1 MSCKARLL
9 SPRIESQLKKAKIF
23 CCGNPNIGWPYTDAH
38 KTSYKYH
45 AYTQQL
51 RGHFFSSSDWED
63 IKEYSLVLV
72 NLRQKYAM
80 KN

>member
-9 SPRIESQLKKAKIF
+9 SPRITLKKAKIF

-45 AYTQQL
+45 LILMYEVYI
-51 RGHFFSSSDWED
+51 HN
-63 IKEYSLVLV
+63 
-72 NLRQKYAM
+72 NLYVPCQKINLQALDSA
-80 KN
+80 

>member
-9 SPRIESQLKKAKIF
+9 SPRITVKKAKIF

-45 AYTQQL
+45 L
-51 RGHFFSSSDWED
+51 ILNKRSFLLF
-63 IKEYSLVLV
+63 L
-72 NLRQKYAM
+72 
-80 KN
+80 

>member
-9 SPRIESQLKKAKIF
+9 SPRITLRKKQKYFVVVILTLVGLTLTLTRRAI
-23 CCGNPNIGWPYTDAH
+23 NITLYST
-38 KTSYKYH
+38 
-45 AYTQQL
+45 